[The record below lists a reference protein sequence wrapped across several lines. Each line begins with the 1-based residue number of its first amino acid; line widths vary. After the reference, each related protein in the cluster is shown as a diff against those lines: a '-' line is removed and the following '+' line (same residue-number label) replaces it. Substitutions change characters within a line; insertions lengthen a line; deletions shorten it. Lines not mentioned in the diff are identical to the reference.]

1 MFEPDGE
8 LFDQALTAEL
18 YFLNRIE
25 KRKQTLAKLLVE
37 LTGFDPSMNQRIRD
51 LEEWRESQKR
61 IDANLD
67 KIPLAESHNEPKRA
81 AMSNLTGIQS
91 GAFEAKLEAMRKK
104 LSDRLSQ
111 GLTKIDGAAEA
122 GAQRMEAAVDNVIAK
137 VDKEIEDKLQE
148 FATLTNGGPA

>member
-25 KRKQTLAKLLVE
+25 KRKQALAKLLVE
-37 LTGFDPSMNQRIRD
+37 LTGFDPSMNQRLRE
-51 LEEWRESQKR
+51 LEEWRESQQR

-67 KIPLAESHNEPKRA
+67 KIPLAESHNERA
-81 AMSNLTGIQS
+81 VMSVTGIQS
-91 GAFEAKLEAMRKK
+91 GAFQAQLEAMRKK
-104 LSDRLSQ
+104 LSDRLTQ

-122 GAQRMEAAVDNVIAK
+122 GAQKMEAAVDGIVAK
-137 VDKEIEDKLQE
+137 VDKEI
-148 FATLTNGGPA
+148 